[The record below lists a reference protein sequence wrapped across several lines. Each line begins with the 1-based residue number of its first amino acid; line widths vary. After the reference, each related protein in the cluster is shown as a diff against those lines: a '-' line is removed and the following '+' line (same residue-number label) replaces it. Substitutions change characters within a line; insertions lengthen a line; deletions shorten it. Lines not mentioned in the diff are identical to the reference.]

1 MVNQNNIQL
10 EKEVVVILQD
20 IIQQKTMLPKSH
32 NQDSYIWSF

>member
-20 IIQQKTMLPKSH
+20 IIQQKSMLLKKP
-32 NQDSYIWSF
+32 